1 MTQSPIALFTY
12 RRLEHTQRTIA
23 ALQTNHLADRSDL
36 IIFSDGSKNE
46 TDIEDVTKVR
56 DFLKTIEGFRSVSII
71 HREQN
76 IGLANSIIGG
86 VTDVLRQYE
95 RIIVVEDDL
104 VTSPHFLTYMN
115 DGLETYANT
124 QRVVSIHGYLLP
136 VEKQLPETFFRRGA
150 DCWGW
155 GTWRRGWACFNPD
168 GQYLL
173 DELKKRRLTY
183 ELDLDGAFPFTEMLK
198 GQIAGKNNSW
208 AIRWH
213 ASAFLADKLTLYP
226 GRSLV
231 FNIGHDNSGT
241 HCVADSRFDVDL
253 SESPIKVGAIEV
265 EPLES
270 AITEFK
276 LFLGGKENR
285 YRIKPIIK
293 KIRNYGIKPIIKKI
307 RTLIK
312 KVCK

>member
-1 MTQSPIALFTY
+1 MNQAPIALFTY
-12 RRLEHTQRTIA
+12 RRLEHTHRTIA

-86 VTDVLRQYE
+86 VTEVLRQYE

-155 GTWRRGWACFNPD
+155 GTWRRGWDCFNPN

-173 DELKKRRLTY
+173 DELKKRRLTHKF
-183 ELDLDGAFPFTEMLK
+183 DLDGAYPFTEMLE
-198 GQIAGKNNSW
+198 GQIAGKSNSW

-231 FNIGHDNSGT
+231 SNIGHDNSGT
-241 HCVADSRFDVDL
+241 HCGTDSRFDVNL
-253 SESPIKVGAIEV
+253 SQSPIKVDTIEV
-265 EPLES
+265 EPLEL

-276 LFLGGKENR
+276 KILWTE
-285 YRIKPIIK
+285 K
-293 KIRNYGIKPIIKKI
+293 KTYGIKSIINKI

-312 KVCK
+312 KVDK

>member
-1 MTQSPIALFTY
+1 MIPAPIALFTY

-23 ALQTNHLADRSDL
+23 ALQTNHLASQSDL
-36 IIFSDGSKNE
+36 IVFSDASKNE
-46 TDIEDVTKVR
+46 TDLEDVTKVR
-56 DFLKTIEGFRSVSII
+56 DFLKIIDGFKSVSII

-76 IGLANSIIGG
+76 LGLAKSIIGG
-86 VTDVLRQYE
+86 VTEVLHQYE

-136 VEKQLPETFFRRGA
+136 VKKQLPETFFRRGA

-155 GTWRRGWACFNPD
+155 GTWRRGWDCFNPD

-173 DELKKRRLTY
+173 DGIQKKRLTHAF
-183 ELDLDGAFPFTEMLK
+183 DLNGAYPFTEMLK
-198 GQIAGKNNSW
+198 QQIAGKNNSW

-231 FNIGHDNSGT
+231 RNIGHDNSGT
-241 HCVADSRFDVDL
+241 HCVADSRFDVSL
-253 SESPIKVGAIEV
+253 SQSPIKVGAIEV

-270 AITEFK
+270 AMTEFRIV
-276 LFLGGKENR
+276 LGNKENS
-285 YRIKPIIK
+285 
-293 KIRNYGIKPIIKKI
+293 YGIKPIFKKI
-307 RTLIK
+307 RTLVQ
-312 KVCK
+312 KVYK